1 MILLQIK
8 ADERRCTEG
17 TSSEDSEDM
26 EQKGLKTYRGIIW
39 SHRKADD
46 RRRTEGTSRE
56 DNAAVGRKNPRY
68 HMRACAAVRTFFIS
82 ITRVMGPTPPGTGVM
97 KDAFSATSL

>member
-1 MILLQIK
+1 MSILFFYFCYAKLDLGIILFHRMETLDGGTKLFEMILLQIK

-17 TSSEDSEDM
+17 TSSEDNEDM

-46 RRRTEGTSRE
+46 RR
-56 DNAAVGRKNPRY
+56 
-68 HMRACAAVRTFFIS
+68 CA
-82 ITRVMGPTPPGTGVM
+82 
-97 KDAFSATSL
+97 